1 MRVTFWRFD
10 DGRFSRWVADRGKR
24 RIVPGTVWRESQTLS
39 HDLAG
44 MVVEATLH
52 LDWGF
57 WACVAAG
64 ATFESTGRRRTEP
77 GRAVIRAH
85 RRELDAAEHATH
97 EHVTRWQLGA
107 PTPAA
112 AALDDMAGRWAALGE
127 GEVLTVEWPTLR
139 VVTAEAAAF
148 RLPAPSGRRAR
159 RKGKARGWPAPAT
172 GVDRPR

>member
-1 MRVTFWRFD
+1 MRVTFWRFG

-24 RIVPGTVWRESQTLS
+24 RIVPGTVWGESETLP

-44 MVVEATLH
+44 MVVEATLP

-85 RRELDAAEHATH
+85 RAELDAAEHAAH
-97 EHVTRWQLGA
+97 EHVARWQRGD

-112 AALDDMAGRWAALGE
+112 EALDDMARRWAALGK
-127 GEVLTVEWPTLR
+127 GKTLTVEWPTLR
-139 VVTAEAAAF
+139 VVTAGAATV
-148 RLPAPSGRRAR
+148 RLPPPSGRRAR
-159 RKGKARGWPAPAT
+159 RRAQAQGWPVA
-172 GVDRPR
+172 R